1 MCDFI
6 KSFADLNQ
14 GTLHLVTRCFREM
27 YDRNEFCAVLLFFNY
42 TLPSF
47 EDDSITF
54 MLMTLLFDVSFK
66 DWFVGVYM
74 ENMVPMLRDTL
85 HRMLDPH
92 YINPLLDRAR
102 ENENGRNMR
111 QRNAIQFART
121 LAETQLR
128 RQISR
133 QRQMEERQRRRE
145 AGEEVSDAETEDDQ
159 LDTTGIEIPDD
170 EVTQH
175 ELQLLQTDFLRSE
188 NSAES

>member
-1 MCDFI
+1 
-6 KSFADLNQ
+6 
-14 GTLHLVTRCFREM
+14 
-27 YDRNEFCAVLLFFNY
+27 
-42 TLPSF
+42 
-47 EDDSITF
+47 

-74 ENMVPMLRDTL
+74 ENMVPMLRDAL
-85 HRMLDPH
+85 HRMLDPR

-121 LAETQLR
+121 LAEARLR
-128 RQISR
+128 RQILR

>member
-1 MCDFI
+1 
-6 KSFADLNQ
+6 
-14 GTLHLVTRCFREM
+14 
-27 YDRNEFCAVLLFFNY
+27 
-42 TLPSF
+42 
-47 EDDSITF
+47 

-175 ELQLLQTDFLRSE
+175 ELQVLQTDFLRSE

>member
-1 MCDFI
+1 
-6 KSFADLNQ
+6 
-14 GTLHLVTRCFREM
+14 
-27 YDRNEFCAVLLFFNY
+27 
-42 TLPSF
+42 
-47 EDDSITF
+47 
-54 MLMTLLFDVSFK
+54 
-66 DWFVGVYM
+66 
-74 ENMVPMLRDTL
+74 
-85 HRMLDPH
+85 
-92 YINPLLDRAR
+92 
-102 ENENGRNMR
+102 MR

-128 RQISR
+128 RQILR

>member
-1 MCDFI
+1 
-6 KSFADLNQ
+6 
-14 GTLHLVTRCFREM
+14 
-27 YDRNEFCAVLLFFNY
+27 
-42 TLPSF
+42 
-47 EDDSITF
+47 

-145 AGEEVSDAETEDDQ
+145 A
-159 LDTTGIEIPDD
+159 TGIEIPDD